1 MKSFEYLVS
10 FIFSSLLFLQGV
22 HSQRHYVRSLTNT
35 TAPDSIKSA
44 TTSIIQSNLSYHDDD
59 EEDDITDIPRL
70 YEITFNG
77 DTPFFVDDEDDH
89 VMGEGDKAKRAGR
102 KHCYKSNLYCAN
114 KARCCTHVNA
124 GEVWCCPRKSR
135 CGRVP
140 NTCRTKS
147 KK

>member
-1 MKSFEYLVS
+1 MKFLEYLSLYV
-10 FIFSSLLFLQGV
+10 FSSFLILQGV
-22 HSQRHYVRSLTNT
+22 HSERHYVRSLTNT
-35 TAPDSIKSA
+35 TTAPDSTKSLV
-44 TTSIIQSNLSYHDDD
+44 TSIIQSNLSRHHDDED
-59 EEDDITDIPRL
+59 DDITDIPRV

-77 DTPFFVDDEDDH
+77 DTPFFLNE
-89 VMGEGDKAKRAGR
+89 EGDKAKRKGR
-102 KHCYKSNLYCAN
+102 KHCYKSDLYCAN
-114 KARCCTHVNA
+114 SARCCTHVHA